1 MNDLIARAA
10 REVADTR
17 RVVALTGAGISIESG
32 IPPFRGPGGLWEK
45 IDPLEVAHI
54 DAFRRNPRKVW
65 ELLIQGM
72 QKVLVRAAP
81 NPAHRG
87 LASLEAAGHLQAVI
101 TQNVDGLHQQAG
113 SRDVIEFH
121 GTFAW
126 QRCMDCERRLRSDAL
141 DLAEIP
147 PRCACGGILRPDCVF
162 FGELIPPAQLARA
175 QQLAAGCRVMLVVGT
190 SATVHPA
197 AMLPLL
203 ARDAG
208 ARVIEINPEP
218 TPLTGTVSDYLIPGP
233 AGRVVNALAAAVSA
247 FPKTT

>member
-1 MNDLIARAA
+1 MQDLIMRAA
-10 REVADTR
+10 QDVAGTR

-45 IDPLEVAHI
+45 IDPMEVAHI
-54 DAFRRNPRKVW
+54 DAFRRNPQKVW
-65 ELLIQGM
+65 DLLLREM
-72 QKVLVRAAP
+72 QAVLVKAVP
-81 NPAHRG
+81 NPAHCG
-87 LASLEAAGHLQAVI
+87 LAALEALGHLQAVI

-121 GTFAW
+121 GNFAW
-126 QRCMDCERRLRSDAL
+126 QRCMMCDRRCRSDEL

-147 PRCACGGILRPDCVF
+147 PRCECGGIFRPDCVF
-162 FGELIPPAQLARA
+162 FGELIPPEQLARA
-175 QQLAAGCRVMLVVGT
+175 QQLVADCRVMLVVGT

-203 ARDAG
+203 AREAG

-218 TPLTGTVSDYLIPGP
+218 TPLTVQISDYLIPGP
-233 AGRVVNALAAAVSA
+233 AGQVVDALSRAVSKLSA
-247 FPKTT
+247 IA

>member
-162 FGELIPPAQLARA
+162 FGELIPPEHLARA
-175 QQLAAGCRVMLVVGT
+175 QQLAAGIEHSILLSDLQVHHILRIRRIGT
-190 SATVHPA
+190 IVTAPRPVF
-197 AMLPLL
+197 
-203 ARDAG
+203 DQ
-208 ARVIEINPEP
+208 
-218 TPLTGTVSDYLIPGP
+218 
-233 AGRVVNALAAAVSA
+233 AAAKHHQSSMGCNR
-247 FPKTT
+247 